1 MTDTGFTFVVITIL
15 TVMFWTWVAQTVMG
29 DSRQKC
35 ETIASVET
43 CAWEL
48 R

>member
-1 MTDTGFTFVVITIL
+1 MTDRGFTWVVITIL
-15 TVMFWTWVAQTVMG
+15 TVMFWTWVGQTILAN
-29 DSRQKC
+29 SRQTC
-35 ETIASVET
+35 EETTSAET